1 MIGSCKGCARMREPG
16 RGLVGGSTS
25 SAHWVVRGVIGSR
38 FSRLTDGQAR
48 TGDLCYRGGVV
59 SKPAAPDEV
68 VLSKGL
74 STAMDMDGYGVE
86 ERAVR
91 KSMLPDEDAEP
102 TSGVGPAGPGGGRAV
117 EHPRDV
123 QQTLRRHRWGGSRP
137 RAGAYY
143 QDYLRRLRF
152 SGTLGRTPTTLV
164 KRLSAGDPK
173 SWRAQQL

>member
-102 TSGVGPAGPGGGRAV
+102 TSGVGPAGPGGGG
-117 EHPRDV
+117 
-123 QQTLRRHRWGGSRP
+123 LSKS
-137 RAGAYY
+137 
-143 QDYLRRLRF
+143 
-152 SGTLGRTPTTLV
+152 SGRSTDSTATSLGRIATACRSLLP
-164 KRLSAGDPK
+164 RLSPSTPFFRNARENSDDVG
-173 SWRAQQL
+173 